1 MALLD
6 TIVVFA
12 LPTAVGTVGIFLGVA
27 LAVDEAIRFPE
38 ALLTAAVGALAWAAV
53 SFYFSGLPLL
63 GAVLALV
70 VWISLIA
77 LRYPCG
83 WPVASGIGF
92 VAWLAASLLLFW
104 LGTLRI
110 VSFSAVGVP
119 IF

>member
-1 MALLD
+1 MALFD
-6 TIVVFA
+6 TVIVFV
-12 LPTAVGTVGIFLGVA
+12 LPSIVGAAGIFLGVA
-27 LAVDEAIRFPE
+27 LVVDTTIEFAE
-38 ALLTAAVGALAWAAV
+38 ALLAAAVGALAWAAV
-53 SFYFSGLPLL
+53 SFYFPDLPLL

-70 VWISLIA
+70 VWIAIIA

-110 VSFSAVGVP
+110 VSFAAVGVP
-119 IF
+119 VF